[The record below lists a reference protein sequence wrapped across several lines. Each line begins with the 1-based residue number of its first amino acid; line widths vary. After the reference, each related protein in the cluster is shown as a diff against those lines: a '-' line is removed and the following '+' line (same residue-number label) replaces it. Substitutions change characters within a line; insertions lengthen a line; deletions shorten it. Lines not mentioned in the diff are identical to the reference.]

1 MPRMTVSNETVP
13 ASPSE
18 LIFFRSIRE
27 DEEAV
32 RDEQLRNG
40 VAVVAQVVV
49 VSVLQVLVRRL
60 QLDEYERDAVDEP
73 DQVCASVVEVGV
85 DPELRDEEEVVVVWI
100 LPVDDRELLRERRP
114 IWLTDSNLDTIA

>member
-1 MPRMTVSNETVP
+1 M
-13 ASPSE
+13 
-18 LIFFRSIRE
+18 
-27 DEEAV
+27 
-32 RDEQLRNG
+32 RNG

-100 LPVDDRELLRERRP
+100 LPVDDRELLRARRP